1 MQLSNAFFLCC
12 FSSQVRLPDCDNY
25 EGYHAEIVGLFR
37 ATPHRATG
45 EPVIDLAHPLKW
57 LDCFNKQRHT
67 EGVNIQYVPLDK
79 IEGAIALG
87 PLWTNMVNDEA
98 LQGGREGDRQLLHIE
113 LVKTSRWYVMP
124 IEK

>member
-1 MQLSNAFFLCC
+1 MQLSNAFFLCY
-12 FSSQVRLPDCDNY
+12 FSSQVRLPDYDNY

-87 PLWTNMVNDEA
+87 PLWNNMVNDA
-98 LQGGREGDRQLLHIE
+98 ASRTRGRRPRIAANRASQNEP
-113 LVKTSRWYVMP
+113 LVCHAN
-124 IEK
+124 